1 MLFDDLREIQHR
13 FGYLPADQMLE
24 LSKKQEIPLYK
35 INGVAEF
42 YPEFRLT
49 PPAQAVVEVCTDM
62 ACHLR
67 GADTLCS
74 DLEQKFAKM
83 GKRAVEIHRRS
94 CLGQCDSAPALTLN
108 EVVFRNVSTELAE
121 THIQAKLANIDLP
134 VPAFEHQP
142 VTLLADPYR
151 ARNGESV
158 PARNGESVP
167 ARNGES
173 VPERYGALRALVAS
187 RDFDGVITTLK
198 DAGLGGMGGA
208 GFPTSI
214 KWDVVKKARGDEK
227 YLVCN
232 ADESEPGTIKDRFIM
247 THLPHL
253 VIEGMIVGALVCG
266 AKKGFLYI
274 RHEYKEQEAILRA
287 EIDQCR
293 RDGLLGESILG
304 TDLSFHLDIFV
315 SPGGYICGEGS
326 AQLEAIEGKRAE
338 PRNKPPNSATVGL
351 WGKPTALNNVE
362 TFANVPQILAN
373 GVAWFKAQGR
383 DGAAGLKFI
392 GVSGDVQRPGA
403 FEIPMGI
410 PVSEAILG
418 LAGGPAPGRTVKAFS
433 PSGAASGFI
442 PFDKFRDTH
451 LDFKSMRAAG
461 TMLGSGAIVVVDDS
475 RCILDMTLNAI
486 IFFRNES
493 CGKCVPCRVGSQ
505 KLVDILVGWTRG
517 KGAPSDLQ
525 LVADLAETMEQTS
538 ICGLGQF
545 VPYPITT
552 AFKHFREEIDAHVL
566 HKNCT
571 AGVCPIASARAQ
583 GQAV

>member
-1 MLFDDLREIQHR
+1 MLFDEMRTIQHKY
-13 FGYLPADQMLE
+13 GYLPAEQIQA
-24 LSKKQEIPLYK
+24 LSKTMGIPLFR

-42 YPEFRLT
+42 YPEFRVT
-49 PPAQAVVEVCTDM
+49 PPAQAMVEVCTDM
-62 ACHLR
+62 ACHLL
-67 GADTLCS
+67 GAETLFGE
-74 DLEQKFAKM
+74 LEQRFAKM

-94 CLGQCDSAPALTLN
+94 CLGQCDYAPALTLN
-108 EVVFRNVSTELAE
+108 ETVFRNVTLEQAE
-121 THIQAKLANIDLP
+121 NHIQAKLAGIELP
-134 VPAFEHQP
+134 VPIFENQP
-142 VTLLADPYR
+142 QELLADPYK
-151 ARNGESV
+151 GTKK
-158 PARNGESVP
+158 
-167 ARNGES
+167 
-173 VPERYGALRALVAS
+173 YGALRTLLDT
-187 RDFDGVITTLK
+187 RDWEGVIATLK
-198 DAGLGGMGGA
+198 NAGLGGMGGA

-214 KWDVVKKARGDEK
+214 KWDVVRKAAGPDK
-227 YLVCN
+227 YIVCN

-253 VIEGMIVGALVCG
+253 VIEGIIVGALVVG
-266 AKKGFLYI
+266 AQKGFLYI
-274 RHEYKEQEAILRA
+274 RHEYKEQEAILHE
-287 EIDQCR
+287 EIQQCYR
-293 RDGLLGESILG
+293 EGLLGDNIMG
-304 TDLSFHLDIFV
+304 TGLVFDLEIFV

-362 TFANVPQILAN
+362 TFANVPQILSN
-373 GVAWFKAQGR
+373 GVAWFKSQGR
-383 DGAAGLKFI
+383 DGAAGLKFV
-392 GVSGDVQRPGA
+392 GVSGDVKNPGV

-418 LAGGPAPGRTVKAFS
+418 LAGGPHGGRAVKAFS

-442 PFDKFRDTH
+442 PFAKFKDTH

-461 TMLGSGAIVVVDDS
+461 TMLGSGAIVVLDET
-475 RCILDMTLNAI
+475 RCVLDMTLNAI

-505 KLVDILVGWTRG
+505 KLVDILLGWTRG
-517 KGAPSDLQ
+517 RGSEADLK

-552 AFKHFREEIDAHVL
+552 ALKHFREEIDAHVL
-566 HKNCT
+566 HKKCP
-571 AGVCPIASARAQ
+571 AGVC
-583 GQAV
+583 GMKV

>member
-1 MLFDDLREIQHR
+1 MRGIQDKY
-13 FGYLPADQMLE
+13 GYLPADQIQE
-24 LSKKQEIPLYK
+24 LAKSLQIPLYQ

-42 YPEFRLT
+42 YPEFRVS
-49 PPAQAVVEVCTDM
+49 PPAQAMVEVCTDM
-62 ACHLR
+62 ACHLYR
-67 GADTLCS
+67 SEELFS
-74 DLEQKFAKM
+74 DLEQRFAKM
-83 GKRAVEIHRRS
+83 GKRAVEVHRRS
-94 CLGQCDSAPALTLN
+94 CLGQCDSAPALTINDVLY
-108 EVVFRNVSTELAE
+108 RNITLEQAE
-121 THIQAKLANIDLP
+121 NHIQGKLAGIELP
-134 VPAFEHQP
+134 VP
-142 VTLLADPYR
+142 VVDRLAVELVAEPYR
-151 ARNGESV
+151 GKQK
-158 PARNGESVP
+158 
-167 ARNGES
+167 
-173 VPERYGALRALVAS
+173 YGALRNVIES
-187 RDFDGVITTLK
+187 RDWDGVIATLK

-227 YLVCN
+227 YIVCN
-232 ADESEPGTIKDRFIM
+232 ADESEPGTIKDRYIM

-253 VIEGMIVGALVCG
+253 VIEGIIVGALVTG

-287 EIDQCR
+287 ELESCR
-293 RDGLLGESILG
+293 REGLLGDSILG

-351 WGKPTALNNVE
+351 WQKPTALNNVE

-373 GVAWFKAQGR
+373 GVDWFKSQGR

-418 LAGGPAPGRTVKAFS
+418 LAGGPAGGRKVKAFS
-433 PSGAASGFI
+433 PSGAASGFL
-442 PFDKFRDTH
+442 PFEKFKDTH

-461 TMLGSGAIVVVDDS
+461 TMLGSGAIVVVDET

-486 IFFRNES
+486 VFFRNES

-505 KLVDILVGWTRG
+505 KLVDILMGWTRG
-517 KGAPSDLQ
+517 KGSLPDLQ

-552 AFKHFREEIDAHVL
+552 ALKHFREEIEAHVL
-566 HKNCT
+566 HRNCP
-571 AGVCPIASARAQ
+571 AGVCSM
-583 GQAV
+583 

>member
-1 MLFDDLREIQHR
+1 MRAIQHKH
-13 FGYLPADQMLE
+13 GYLPAEQIQT
-24 LSKKQEIPLYK
+24 LSRTLDTPLYR

-42 YPEFRLT
+42 YPEFRLV
-49 PPAQAVVEVCTDM
+49 PPAQAMVEVCTDM
-62 ACHLR
+62 ACHLY
-67 GADTLCS
+67 GADSLFN
-74 DLEQKFAKM
+74 DLEQKFARM

-94 CLGQCDSAPALTLN
+94 CLGQCDHAPALTLN
-108 EVVFRNVSTELAE
+108 EHVFRHVTTELAE
-121 THIQAKLANIDLP
+121 NHIQAKLAGIDLP
-134 VPAFEHQP
+134 IPPLENQS
-142 VTLLADPYR
+142 VTLMADPYR
-151 ARNGESV
+151 SK
-158 PARNGESVP
+158 PK
-167 ARNGES
+167 
-173 VPERYGALRALVAS
+173 YGALSSILET
-187 RDFDGVITTLK
+187 RDWDGLIATLK
-198 DAGLGGMGGA
+198 NAGLGGMGGA

-214 KWDVVKKARGDEK
+214 KWDVVKKALSAEK
-227 YLVCN
+227 YIVCN

-253 VIEGMIVGALVCG
+253 VIEGIIIGALVTG
-266 AKKGFLYI
+266 AQKGFLYI

-287 EIDQCR
+287 EIAQCYG
-293 RDGLLGESILG
+293 DGWLGSNIRG
-304 TDLSFHLDIFV
+304 TGLSFELEIFV

-351 WGKPTALNNVE
+351 WQKPTALNNVE

-373 GVAWFKAQGR
+373 GVDWYKSQGR

-392 GVSGDVQRPGA
+392 GVSGDVQRPGV

-418 LAGGPAPGRTVKAFS
+418 LAGGPRGGKAVKAFS
-433 PSGAASGFI
+433 PSGAASGFL
-442 PFDKFRDTH
+442 PFPKFKDTH

-461 TMLGSGAIVVVDDS
+461 TMLGSGAIVVLDET
-475 RCILDMTLNAI
+475 RCVLDMTLNAI

-505 KLVDILVGWTRG
+505 KLVDILMGWTRG
-517 KGAPSDLQ
+517 KGSEADLL
-525 LVADLAETMEQTS
+525 LVTDLAETMEQTS

-552 AFKHFREEIDAHVL
+552 ALKHFREEIDAHVL
-566 HKNCT
+566 HKRCP
-571 AGVCPIASARAQ
+571 AGVCEGLIQ
-583 GQAV
+583 